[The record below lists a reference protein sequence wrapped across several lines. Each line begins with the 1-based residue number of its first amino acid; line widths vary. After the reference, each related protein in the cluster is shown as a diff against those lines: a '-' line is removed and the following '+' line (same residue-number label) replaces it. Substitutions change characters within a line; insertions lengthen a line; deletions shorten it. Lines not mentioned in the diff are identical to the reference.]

1 MSHIVIKYY
10 YIIMS
15 LITSENGWIRNVSLA
30 LRKPFQIW
38 KIPFQKS
45 EKLRKAFRKI
55 LVFPVIFGPRL

>member
-1 MSHIVIKYY
+1 MKKLKIKIVVEDY

-15 LITSENGWIRNVSLA
+15 LITSENGWIHNVSLA

-45 EKLRKAFRKI
+45 E
-55 LVFPVIFGPRL
+55 

>member
-1 MSHIVIKYY
+1 MSNKQCKDY

-15 LITSENGWIRNVSLA
+15 LITSENGWIQNVSLA

-45 EKLRKAFRKI
+45 E
-55 LVFPVIFGPRL
+55 